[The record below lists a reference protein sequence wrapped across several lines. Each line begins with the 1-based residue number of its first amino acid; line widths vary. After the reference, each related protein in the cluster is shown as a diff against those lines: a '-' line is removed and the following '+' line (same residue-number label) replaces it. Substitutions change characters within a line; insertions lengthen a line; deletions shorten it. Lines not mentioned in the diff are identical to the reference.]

1 MRYKPMPQELHYTI
15 YHWHMID
22 LFIAAT
28 NAGLARLIFLHQPA
42 DQRFLDQMEKHYDAH
57 FIRDD
62 ARFAP
67 LHSKLDEYFSGK
79 RVVFDEEVEFLEGT
93 DFQRQVWQRLRRIP
107 FGQTVT
113 YGQLA
118 TEFGKPQASRAVG
131 AANGA
136 NPIAIIIPCHR
147 VVEANGKLGGY
158 GGGLEVKDALL
169 RLEGAII

>member
-1 MRYKPMPQELHYTI
+1 MLRELRYTI
-15 YHWHMID
+15 YHWHLID

-28 NAGLARLIFLHQPA
+28 SAGLARLYFLHQPA
-42 DQRFLDQMEKHYDAH
+42 DQQFLDKVERHYHAKL
-57 FIRDD
+57 IRDD
-62 ARFAP
+62 GHFETLRG
-67 LHSKLDEYFSGK
+67 KLDEYFAGK
-79 RVVFDEEVEFLEGT
+79 PVVFDEGVEFLEGT
-93 DFQRQVWQRLRRIP
+93 EFYRRVWQRLRRIP
-107 FGQTVT
+107 YGQTVT

-118 TEFGKPQASRAVG
+118 TEFGKPRASRAVG

>member
-1 MRYKPMPQELHYTI
+1 MSRDLRYTI

-22 LFIAAT
+22 LLIAAT
-28 NAGLARLIFLHQPA
+28 DAGLARLIFLRQPP
-42 DQRFLDQMEKHYDAH
+42 DQHFLDSLANQYHAKLV
-57 FIRDD
+57 RDD
-62 ARFAP
+62 AFFAP
-67 LHSKLDEYFSGK
+67 LRSKLDQYFSGK
-79 RVVFDEEVEFLEGT
+79 PVVFDEPVEFLEGT
-93 DFQRQVWQRLRRIP
+93 DFQRRVWQRLRKIP
-107 FGQTVT
+107 YGQMVT

-169 RLEGAII
+169 RLEGAIL